1 MQKKQTEEP
10 LVIRVRV
17 PRGKEVL
24 GVLDQRLGASRAR
37 VKCLDG
43 KSRICRI
50 PGRLKRKIWIRER
63 DIVLIEPWEFE
74 SDTKGDILFKY
85 HKNQVE
91 VLKKKG
97 LLKKLESA
105 EEF

>member
-1 MQKKQTEEP
+1 MDKKSTQEP
-10 LVIRVRV
+10 VVIRVKI

-50 PGRLKRKIWIRER
+50 PGRLKRKIWIREG
-63 DIVLIEPWEFE
+63 DIVLIEPWIFE
-74 SDTKGDILFKY
+74 GDAKGDILFKY
-85 HKNQVE
+85 NPNQID

-97 LLKKLESA
+97 LLKKLEGA